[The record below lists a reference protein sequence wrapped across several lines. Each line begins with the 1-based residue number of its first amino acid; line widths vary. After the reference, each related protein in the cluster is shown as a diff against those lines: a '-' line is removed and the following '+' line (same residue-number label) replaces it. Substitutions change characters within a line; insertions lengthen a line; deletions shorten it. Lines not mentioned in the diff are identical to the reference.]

1 MAEMVEE
8 GFLEALRRDPN
19 QRRPWVVLVDG
30 QTELVRQVEKQAKE
44 HGVEVTVTQDFI
56 HVVEYLWKAAHAL
69 HPDNAEQ
76 REAWMT
82 DRSLELL
89 RGNARN
95 VAGGLRRAATRCR
108 LSEEQR
114 KPVDAAADYIE
125 NSQPRLRYDES
136 LAKGFPIATGV
147 IEGACR
153 HLVKDRMDITGA
165 RWRLTSAE
173 AVLKLRSLK
182 ASGTLEDYLNFHF
195 RQEGERN
202 YPWVAANDSIHE
214 LVA

>member
-1 MAEMVEE
+1 MGEMIEE
-8 GFLEALRRDPN
+8 GFLEALRRDPQ

-30 QTELVRQVEKQAKE
+30 QTELIRQIEKQAKK

-76 REAWMT
+76 REAWVT

-95 VAGGLRRAATRCR
+95 VASGLRRAATRCR

-114 KPVDAAADYIE
+114 KPVDTAADYIE

-153 HLVKDRMDITGA
+153 YLVKDRMDLTGA

-182 ASGTLEDYLNFHF
+182 ASGTLDDYLSFHF